1 MTTVVTMPV
10 TWVWARRVA
19 VGLLDRFAVPPYREG
34 TSAGPGTH
42 PNEAVVEG
50 EVTWC
55 SEPVQPDHQAGFHDE
70 ARGSGRG
77 EEG

>member
-1 MTTVVTMPV
+1 VTV
-10 TWVWARRVA
+10 A
-19 VGLLDRFAVPPYREG
+19 LLDRFAVPPYREV

-50 EVTWC
+50 EVTRC
-55 SEPVQPDHQAGFHDE
+55 SEPVQLDHLAGFHDE

>member
-1 MTTVVTMPV
+1 MPM
-10 TWVWARRVA
+10 TWVWTPRVT
-19 VGLLDRFAVPPYREG
+19 VSLLDRFAVPPYREG
-34 TSAGPGTH
+34 TSACPGTH

-55 SEPVQPDHQAGFHDE
+55 SARVRPDHRAGFHDE

>member
-1 MTTVVTMPV
+1 MTKMPV
-10 TWVWARRVA
+10 TWVWAPRVT
-19 VGLLDRFAVPPYREG
+19 VSLLDRFAVPPYREV
-34 TSAGPGTH
+34 TSAGPAPH
-42 PNEAVVEG
+42 RNQAVVEG

-55 SEPVQPDHQAGFHDE
+55 SEPVQPDRLAGFHDE